1 MGCHFL
7 LQGIF
12 PTQGLN
18 PHLLHCRQ
26 ILYQCPTWEAPSL
39 LVPILKTYV
48 RTLTIL
54 LKKKKKKILVLP
66 TDAGNFTLYS
76 RRGRIPFSRGP
87 SSPPTPME
95 QPPPWPHGLEY
106 RGQGMGLSEPHTRHM
121 VDPQYTARPAMKE
134 TSHTRPKHPKRSS
147 TAASWRERRQRRTA
161 GSPAQ
166 LPKAGT
172 SHDRRVGLVPGGR
185 GRTTSGAWR

>member
-1 MGCHFL
+1 M
-7 LQGIF
+7 
-12 PTQGLN
+12 
-18 PHLLHCRQ
+18 
-26 ILYQCPTWEAPSL
+26 
-39 LVPILKTYV
+39 
-48 RTLTIL
+48 
-54 LKKKKKKILVLP
+54 P

-134 TSHTRPKHPKRSS
+134 TSHTQPKHPKRSG

-185 GRTTSGAWR
+185 GRTTSGAWRQQIFPLAEKARVGGSSILRLHKVPLLLDTCRPMQTG